1 MDILLD
7 ESIPRSVEEALEDKG
22 IEAGRYETGVDDAE
36 VMTFAIKNEVP
47 VITRDQ
53 GDFVMLSQELN
64 HCGILMDKQMHL
76 RKDTDLVADTVKHML
91 EEIPEEDLSNSVWY
105 LSNFYGR

>member
-1 MDILLD
+1 MDLLLD
-7 ESIPRSVEEALEDKG
+7 ESIPKSVEEALEDKG
-22 IEAGRYETGVDDAE
+22 IETGRFEIGAEDSE
-36 VMTFAIKNEVP
+36 VMSYAIENKAP

-53 GDFVMLSQELN
+53 GDFVRLGHELD
-64 HCGILMDKQMHL
+64 HLGVLLDKQMHL
-76 RKDTDLVADTVKHML
+76 RKDTDLVAKTVKYMI